1 MYSHILFDMDDT
13 ILDFQK
19 AQFVSIKYVLA
30 KYNIPYSDDIY
41 HLYKNI
47 NHNCGGSLMKER
59 CLKIQF
65 SKKDLLGSLKL

>member
-47 NHNCGGSLMKER
+47 N
-59 CLKIQF
+59 QP
-65 SKKDLLGSLKL
+65 